1 MPVALLLAS
10 LLQGAAPTSTTAST
24 PWMVTTKVGS
34 ASTATSTSV
43 WSQDGSARLVVRC
56 DAAAEKIVSIQFIPR
71 GGFPAALPRPVS
83 MNIDD
88 NGWLGANWQFP
99 GSGAFTSQD
108 AIVTTLAAQLAHG
121 RTIKVRVINPDNTP
135 VDATFTGP
143 ATDAPVRRVLSACAY
158 ELGVVPARSATPV
171 AAPATKPAPPEDE

>member
-1 MPVALLLAS
+1 MLLALLL
-10 LLQGAAPTSTTAST
+10 QAAATTPA
-24 PWMVTTKVGS
+24 PWLVTTKVGT

-43 WSQDGSARLVVRC
+43 WSEDGKARLVVRC
-56 DAAAEKIVSIQFIPR
+56 DAAKEKIVSIQFIPR

-108 AIVTTLAAQLAHG
+108 AIVTTLAAQLARG
-121 RTIKVRVINPDNTP
+121 KVIKVRVINPDNTP
-135 VDATFTGP
+135 VDATFAGP
-143 ATDAPVRRVLSACAY
+143 ATEAPVRGVLSACGY
-158 ELGVVPARSATPV
+158 ELGVVPARSAVPA
-171 AAPATKPAPPEDE
+171 AAPAPDTKPAPPEDE

>member
-1 MPVALLLAS
+1 MLLALLL
-10 LLQGAAPTSTTAST
+10 QAAATTPA
-24 PWMVTTKVGS
+24 PWLVTTKLGA

-43 WSQDGSARLVVRC
+43 WSEDGKARLVVRC
-56 DAAAEKIVSIQFIPR
+56 DAAKEKIVSIQFIPR

-108 AIVTTLAAQLAHG
+108 AIVTTLAAQIARG
-121 RTIKVRVINPDNTP
+121 KAIKVRVINPDNTP
-135 VDATFTGP
+135 VDATFAGP
-143 ATDAPVRRVLSACAY
+143 ATDAPVRRVLGACAY
-158 ELGVVPARSATPV
+158 ELGVVPARSAVPAALPDAKPTP
-171 AAPATKPAPPEDE
+171 APADEE